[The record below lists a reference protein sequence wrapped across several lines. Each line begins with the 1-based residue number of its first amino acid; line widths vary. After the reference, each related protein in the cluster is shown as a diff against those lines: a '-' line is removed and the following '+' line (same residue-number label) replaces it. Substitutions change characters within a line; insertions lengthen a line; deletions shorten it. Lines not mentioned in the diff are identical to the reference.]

1 MHFKSKFRMTQLVV
15 LIASI
20 ASLVTSLIFF
30 FLYFHLYWPYRALFN
45 SEGTYFDTQAN
56 AVYHEDS
63 GILLLP
69 AFLLLIITLALCKIW
84 HYRRSAQT
92 PKYVD

>member
-1 MHFKSKFRMTQLVV
+1 MQFKSKFRMTQLVV

-45 SEGTYFDTQAN
+45 SEGIYFDTQAN

-63 GILLLP
+63 GILILP
-69 AFLLLIITLALCKIW
+69 AVLLLIIALALCKIW
-84 HYRRSAQT
+84 RHRWSAQAL
-92 PKYVD
+92 